1 MRRLLLLAS
10 MLTLVVPLG
19 CTSKGWKVLL
29 RVGAGKVETTPD
41 GSRVSVL
48 VAVTDTEGEYPDAD
62 LDVTLTNKSDGI
74 STTVTVPASK
84 GTWMGWIFYTDGR
97 VWPTSDIEATV
108 VTPENKT
115 ISARQHYTAG
125 GTPLPEPATSF
136 ALDSTNQAVVVTI
149 GAVSGAESY
158 RFWLGRGTA
167 VFDIAWSSA
176 FRSTP
181 YADTLPLDSLSSGQL
196 YALWGLTTN
205 LDMPALKDG
214 PAALKKIPDLAT
226 QTLASGGEFTNP
238 LATGRPRP
246 CVPVSAAS
254 GVLQAIS
261 AE

>member
-1 MRRLLLLAS
+1 VRKLLLLAS
-10 MLTLVVPLG
+10 MLTLIVPLG
-19 CTSKGWKVLL
+19 CASKEWKVLL
-29 RVGAGKVETTPD
+29 RVGAGEVETTPD

-48 VAVTDTEGEYPDAD
+48 VAVTNAEGEYPDAD
-62 LDVTLTNKSDGI
+62 MAVTLTNKSDGV
-74 STTVTVPASK
+74 STTVTVPANK

-97 VWPTSDIEATV
+97 VWPTSDIEATA
-108 VTPENKT
+108 VTPEGKT
-115 ISARQHYTAG
+115 ISAKQHYAAG
-125 GTPLPEPATSF
+125 GTPLPNPTTSLE
-136 ALDSTNQAVVVTI
+136 LDTANRQVVMTV

-181 YADTLPLDSLSSGQL
+181 HADTLSLDSLSSGQL
-196 YALWGLTTN
+196 YTLWGLATN

-214 PAALKKIPDLAT
+214 PAALKNVPALAT

-238 LATGRPRP
+238 LARGRFQPR
-246 CVPVSAAS
+246 VPVTAVP
-254 GVLQAIS
+254 GVLQASS